1 MREPPRPYPRG
12 IGHPERRARSLLL
25 VGLFVLSLFGAQLIR
40 LQVLDAPATAVAALR
55 GRLSTVVVPALR
67 GNITASDGVLLAS
80 STERRNVTADQSAVT
95 TYKKRVNG
103 VRRTVGVAGV
113 AADLA
118 PILGMPEATLNK
130 TLTGNRRFV
139 YVAKSISLSS
149 WRKVASLGVPGIY
162 SEVTTARSYP
172 TAATAASLVGWVRDD
187 GSAGGGLE
195 LLLDKQLQGKPG
207 ESTSEQSRDGHAIPT
222 DRQQSTPATPG
233 LDVQLTINS
242 DLQWFAQS
250 AIAQKVEE
258 TRALSGTVVVM
269 DVKTGAL
276 AAVASYPT
284 FDPNN
289 IGAAAGNLNSRA
301 FGEAFEPGSIAKV
314 MTAAA
319 ALQEGVAT
327 PTTPVVIPNRLSR
340 AGQSFR
346 DSHDHAV
353 EKLTFAGVIAQSSN
367 IGTMKVGEKVPAA
380 TLEKYFRD
388 FGVGAPTGIHFPG
401 ETPGIFAKSGDW
413 SGSQR
418 YTVMYGQGLAVNAIQ
433 AAGVFQT
440 IANGGRRVPPT
451 LVAAT
456 ENARGTMTPA
466 PATKA
471 VRVITKPVATTLS
484 QMLEFV
490 VGDGGTAKQA
500 EIAGY
505 RVAGKTGTADRVG
518 ANGRY
523 SGKTASFI
531 GFAPA
536 DKPKFVVAV
545 ILQNPIVGYF
555 GGSTAGPVFKDVMT
569 YALQEFGIP
578 PTGTPPP
585 VMKLKLDEAPT
596 SVNEAESA
604 LTSEPAAKKAE
615 PQPVPTRSEAAKP
628 SRSHPRSPVEQ
639 QPPPLQ
645 RSALLRQSALPQQS
659 VTQRSV
665 TQQSVTQ
672 ESVPLQPPRQR
683 QSANSR
689 SRPRGVTPGST
700 SSRGVTPGP
709 VSSRGPG
716 RDTVKPR
723 GPIFGHAPGQD
734 VRAGLVRQSGST
746 LQ

>member
-1 MREPPRPYPRG
+1 MAG
-12 IGHPERRARSLLL
+12 
-25 VGLFVLSLFGAQLIR
+25 
-40 LQVLDAPATAVAALR
+40 AALR
-55 GRLSTVVVPALR
+55 SRLSTVVVPALR
-67 GNITASDGVLLAS
+67 GNITASDGVLLAT
-80 STERRNVTADQSAVT
+80 STERRNVIADQSAVT

-103 VRRTVGVAGV
+103 VRRRVGVAGV

-118 PILGMPEATLNK
+118 PILGMPTARLKEA
-130 TLTGNRRFV
+130 LTGSRRFV
-139 YVAKSISLSS
+139 YIAKSISVSN
-149 WRKVASLGVPGIY
+149 WRRIAAMGVPGIY
-162 SEVTTARSYP
+162 SEATTARSYP
-172 TAATAASLVGWVRDD
+172 TAATTAPLVGWVRDD

-195 LLLDKQLQGKPG
+195 LLLSKQLQGRPG

-222 DRQQSTPATPG
+222 GQQQSTPATPG
-233 LDVQLTINS
+233 LDVRLTINS
-242 DLQWFAQS
+242 DLQWFAQN
-250 AIAQKVEE
+250 AIAQKVGE
-258 TRALSGTVVVM
+258 TKALSGTVVVM

-276 AAVASYPT
+276 VAVASYPS

-289 IGAAAGNLNSRA
+289 IAAAGGTLGSRA

-319 ALQEGVAT
+319 ALQEGAAT
-327 PTTPVVIPNRLSR
+327 PTTRVLVPNRLSR

-346 DSHDHAV
+346 DSHDHEV

-380 TLEKYFRD
+380 TLEKYFRA

-401 ETPGIFAKSGDW
+401 ETPGIFARSQDW

-418 YTVMYGQGLAVNAIQ
+418 YTVMYGQGLAINAIQ
-433 AAGVFQT
+433 SAGVFQT

-456 ENARGTMTPA
+456 ENARGTLTPA

-471 VRVITKPVATTLS
+471 VQVITRPVASTLS

-500 EIAGY
+500 EIPGY

-545 ILQNPIVGYF
+545 ILQNPIIGYF

-585 VMKLKLDEAPT
+585 VMKLKFDQGLT
-596 SVNEAESA
+596 SVDKAEAA
-604 LTSEPAAKKAE
+604 LASEPA
-615 PQPVPTRSEAAKP
+615 TRAKP
-628 SRSHPRSPVEQ
+628 APPSRPPAPQTGRTHQRSP
-639 QPPPLQ
+639 
-645 RSALLRQSALPQQS
+645 LPQQS
-659 VTQRSV
+659 T
-665 TQQSVTQ
+665 
-672 ESVPLQPPRQR
+672 PPPRSPAVATVGHPSGQL
-683 QSANSR
+683 SLSR
-689 SRPRGVTPGST
+689 VPR
-700 SSRGVTPGP
+700 
-709 VSSRGPG
+709 
-716 RDTVKPR
+716 
-723 GPIFGHAPGQD
+723 
-734 VRAGLVRQSGST
+734 
-746 LQ
+746 